1 MTRTLCAANLLGQA
15 DRLSIPSIRF
25 ALRLALASKC
35 NCADVINADE
45 RLFELVGPVLI
56 WSAQDMDELWKRFDL
71 ASKTSQASENRGPL
85 EFCELLLANE
95 RKLWTVYRDFAS
107 DRWQRD
113 PKEIQR
119 VFSETLAALE
129 CEVTLALGRHPN
141 LTHAAE
147 LYELDATEVS
157 ILECALTAHQWPSFR
172 EFLRCFPMPST
183 DSVWTGF
190 AAMVQ
195 CSEVRLRDLLDT
207 KGRLSISRLIGLDI
221 APEHLHEFLKLGP
234 VATGLFSRGKTSKQG
249 LVAEFLE
256 PVGGPQLGL
265 NDFAHLTTEIEWVV
279 QCLQAAVHK
288 REHGVNILIMG
299 PTGCGKSELAR
310 VLIAK
315 SGIPGLEI
323 TADMGNLGPDT
334 DLELRLERLGWAQ
347 RLLQTCPPAV
357 LLFDELGDAVKN
369 CIGQL
374 KEKLDETRLPTIW
387 IADGIE
393 ALSDSVLRRF
403 AFHIDLGQASIA
415 TRKHIAATLT
425 GDFGIETDRL
435 DGIASDPAISPAQ
448 IQMAVR
454 FAKLVGGGDAPAR
467 ADVLLSALEA
477 GQRIKG
483 GVALSQMHSANTT
496 GWDID
501 ALNLEASAPLP
512 RILAAL
518 HRTGSASMA
527 FYGTPG
533 TGKTSLATHIAQSLN
548 KPLICK
554 RVSDLSSRWLGETEK
569 CIANMFREATAENA
583 VLLLDEGDSFLRDR
597 RLARAS
603 WEVTQVNELLQQM
616 ESFKGV
622 FICATNLMDDIDS
635 AALRRFTF
643 KVKFLPL
650 DDLRRRRMLAR
661 FALLNADADLP
672 RPICDRLSALSEL
685 APGDFATV
693 RRQEVLIDER
703 FSLEAWITELER
715 EHALRNPTLKKRVGF
730 V

>member
-1 MTRTLCAANLLGQA
+1 MTRTLCAANLLAQS
-15 DRLSIPSIRF
+15 DRLSIPSVRF
-25 ALRLALASKC
+25 ALRLALACKS

-45 RLFELVGPVLI
+45 RLFELVGPALL
-56 WSAQDMDELWKRFDL
+56 WSARDINELWKNFDL
-71 ASKTSQASENRGPL
+71 SSKTSQAIKERGPL
-85 EFCELLLANE
+85 EFCESLLANE

-113 PKEIQR
+113 PKEVQR
-119 VFSETLAALE
+119 VFHESLAVLDCQDTSTLGL
-129 CEVTLALGRHPN
+129 HPN
-141 LTHAAE
+141 LMHIAE

-172 EFLRCFPMPST
+172 AFLQCFPMPSAG
-183 DSVWTGF
+183 SVWKGF
-190 AAMVQ
+190 AAMMQ
-195 CSEVRLRDLLDT
+195 CSEGQLRESLDA
-207 KGRLSISRLIGLDI
+207 KGRLRLSELIGLDG
-221 APEHLHEFLKLGP
+221 APDHMDGFLKLGA
-234 VATGLFSRGKTSKQG
+234 VAAGLFSLGEASKES
-249 LVAEFLE
+249 LVAELLE
-256 PVGGPQLGL
+256 PVVKPQLGIS
-265 NDFAHLTTEIEWVV
+265 DFTHLTTQIEWVV
-279 QCLQAAVHK
+279 QCLRAAVRK
-288 REHGVNILIMG
+288 PEHGINILLLG
-299 PTGCGKSELAR
+299 PTGCGKTELAR
-310 VLIAK
+310 VIIAQ
-315 SGIPGLEI
+315 SGVPGLEI
-323 TADMGNLGPDT
+323 HAGKRKVDPDT
-334 DLELRLERLGWAQ
+334 DIERRLERLGWAQ
-347 RLLQTCPPAV
+347 RMLQTCPGAV
-357 LLFDELGDAVKN
+357 LVFDGLSEAVKHCN
-369 CIGQL
+369 GQL

-387 IADGIE
+387 IGDGTE
-393 ALSDSVLRRF
+393 PLNDSVLRRF
-403 AFHIDLGQASIA
+403 TFHIDVGQASVS
-415 TRKHIAATLT
+415 TRKQVATNLT
-425 GDFGIETDRL
+425 SGFPIEPDKL
-435 DGIASDPAISPAQ
+435 DGIASDPDISPAQ

-454 FAKLVGGGDAPAR
+454 FATLVGGEDAPAR

-483 GVALSQMHSANTT
+483 GTAFSQMHPANTS

-501 ALNLEASAPLP
+501 ALNLETSAPLP

-548 KPLICK
+548 KPLISK

-622 FICATNLMDDIDS
+622 FICATNLMEDIDS

-650 DDLRRRRMLAR
+650 DDPRRRRMLAR
-661 FALLNADADLP
+661 FALSNADADLP